1 MYHRYFSILHSR
13 NLFLIFHQ
21 KWYFPR
27 KVCLSFRLKKKCVG
41 FIFSSTY
48 LCIFF
53 TLKIY
58 LKIFIDDILRWLS
71 LSTGMG
77 PSPRTHGWADLHGG
91 WNDYLDDIYNPIV
104 YKTRDLD
111 SVGAVGAAAPTDF
124 EESSFCTLDFHT
136 KIALA
141 ISFGAYL
148 KICTQFWNP
157 NRPLYYNFHYYLSV

>member
-1 MYHRYFSILHSR
+1 MYHRYFSILHSL

-53 TLKIY
+53 SLKIY
-58 LKIFIDDILRWLS
+58 LKIFIDDILRWVS

-91 WNDYLDDIYNPIV
+91 WNDYLDDIYNTWIAWVQWVQLHPQILRKV
-104 YKTRDLD
+104 AFVPLIFIQISLDLYFLELIWK
-111 SVGAVGAAAPTDF
+111 SA
-124 EESSFCTLDFHT
+124 HT
-136 KIALA
+136 V
-141 ISFGAYL
+141 L
-148 KICTQFWNP
+148 K
-157 NRPLYYNFHYYLSV
+157 S